1 MTDPISIRIPYERGV
16 QLRDL
21 AAAHGLSTADAIGLL
36 LDHAAR
42 TGLAALSVAESVP
55 AAAAQ
60 SVEDL
65 LGDLELGEETGSDEV
80 IEHVGELD
88 VAD

>member
-42 TGLAALSVAESVP
+42 TGLAALSVTERP
-55 AAAAQ
+55 C
-60 SVEDL
+60 
-65 LGDLELGEETGSDEV
+65 GSGSERRRPF
-80 IEHVGELD
+80 G
-88 VAD
+88 

>member
-21 AAAHGLSTADAIGLL
+21 AAARGLSTADAIGLL

-65 LGDLELGEETGSDEV
+65 LGDLELGPETGSDEV

>member
-1 MTDPISIRIPYERGV
+1 MTDPISIHIPYERGM

-21 AAAHGLSTADAIGLL
+21 ALAHGLSTTDAIGLL

-42 TGLAALSVAESVP
+42 TGLALSVAESIP
-55 AAAAQ
+55 AGMAQ

-65 LGDLELGEETGSDEV
+65 LGDLELGEEEGADEV
-80 IEHVGELD
+80 FEHIGELD